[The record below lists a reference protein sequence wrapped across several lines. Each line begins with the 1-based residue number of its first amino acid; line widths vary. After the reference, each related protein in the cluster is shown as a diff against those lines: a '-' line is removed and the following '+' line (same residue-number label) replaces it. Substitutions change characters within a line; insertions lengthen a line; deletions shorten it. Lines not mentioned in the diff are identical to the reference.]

1 MTCLA
6 RRDTAVTGQKPL
18 TLSSLPITFTV
29 YKNHPPYIWPECSV
43 RLPSELKM
51 ADCPEES
58 SATFSCRL
66 NLVSEMSALLSL
78 LAATLVLVANVYSQ
92 DLTVELDQGIIQG
105 SVGSTVSGVTFYSF
119 LGIPYAQPPVG
130 ELRFKAPQ
138 EAPSWEGVRDA
149 STVGSNCVQ
158 VEGSV
163 EGSEDCLFINVYTP
177 QLPGVKDACSLL
189 PVMVWIHGGGLISGS
204 GDPSLYGP
212 GYLLD
217 REIVF
222 VTFNYRLGALGTVL
236 VTFNYLLGALGTVL
250 VTFNYRLGALGTV
263 LFTFNYLFGALGTV
277 LVTFNY
283 LFGALGTVLVT
294 FNYLLGVLGTVLITF
309 NYLFGALGNILVTF
323 NYLFGA
329 LGFLGLSHSEV
340 SLNNGLK
347 DQRAAL
353 RWVQQN
359 IERFGGDPART
370 TIFGESSG
378 AASVE
383 YFMLS
388 PSTSVN
394 FIPCCVFTGLFQRA
408 ISQSGSV
415 LNPWAYVDTTSAQI
429 RARQLTRLLGYT
441 AEDNDDIYN
450 FLMGASAENITLQ
463 QSNVTTERRAS
474 ESLAFVPTVE
484 RETGS
489 GGEVFLPATP
499 LEILKSGNFTR
510 VPYITG
516 FCSAEGKATIP
527 PNTWDQVN
535 NDFEG
540 FLPYD
545 LNLTIGT
552 TESQH
557 AAALVK
563 KTYFGNETAS
573 IANVEQYIKLLTD
586 TIILEGVLRMVNFR
600 LRYNSAPIYVY
611 QFSYEGRLR
620 AAHADDLGYLF
631 TTRFDHE
638 ELESNSTELTTI
650 DRLATLWTNFA
661 KSRDLGEGLDLPWDP
676 VEESKQTYLDINT
689 DLSVHNL
696 LELHPERRAIWGAL
710 YSDVDN

>member
-1 MTCLA
+1 
-6 RRDTAVTGQKPL
+6 
-18 TLSSLPITFTV
+18 
-29 YKNHPPYIWPECSV
+29 
-43 RLPSELKM
+43 
-51 ADCPEES
+51 
-58 SATFSCRL
+58 
-66 NLVSEMSALLSL
+66 
-78 LAATLVLVANVYSQ
+78 
-92 DLTVELDQGIIQG
+92 
-105 SVGSTVSGVTFYSF
+105 
-119 LGIPYAQPPVG
+119 
-130 ELRFKAPQ
+130 
-138 EAPSWEGVRDA
+138 
-149 STVGSNCVQ
+149 
-158 VEGSV
+158 
-163 EGSEDCLFINVYTP
+163 
-177 QLPGVKDACSLL
+177 
-189 PVMVWIHGGGLISGS
+189 
-204 GDPSLYGP
+204 
-212 GYLLD
+212 
-217 REIVF
+217 
-222 VTFNYRLGALGTVL
+222 
-236 VTFNYLLGALGTVL
+236 
-250 VTFNYRLGALGTV
+250 
-263 LFTFNYLFGALGTV
+263 
-277 LVTFNY
+277 
-283 LFGALGTVLVT
+283 
-294 FNYLLGVLGTVLITF
+294 
-309 NYLFGALGNILVTF
+309 
-323 NYLFGA
+323 
-329 LGFLGLSHSEV
+329 
-340 SLNNGLK
+340 
-347 DQRAAL
+347 
-353 RWVQQN
+353 
-359 IERFGGDPART
+359 
-370 TIFGESSG
+370 
-378 AASVE
+378 
-383 YFMLS
+383 
-388 PSTSVN
+388 
-394 FIPCCVFTGLFQRA
+394 GLFQRA

-415 LNPWAYVDTTSAQI
+415 LNPWAYVDTASAQI
-429 RARQLTRLLGYT
+429 RARQLTRLLGYS
-441 AEDNDDIYN
+441 AGDNDDIYN

-516 FCSAEGKATIP
+516 FCSAEGKGLVSTIP

-586 TIILEGVLRMVNFR
+586 TMILEGVLRMVNFR

-611 QFSYEGRLR
+611 QFSYQGRLSFSYIFKYNFTFPG

-631 TTRFDHE
+631 TTKFDHE

-650 DRLATLWTNFA
+650 NRLATLWTNFA
-661 KSRDLGEGLDLPWDP
+661 KSRDLGEGLDLTWDP

-696 LELHPERRAIWGAL
+696 LELHPERRAVWDAL

>member
-1 MTCLA
+1 M
-6 RRDTAVTGQKPL
+6 R
-18 TLSSLPITFTV
+18 SLQ
-29 YKNHPPYIWPECSV
+29 S
-43 RLPSELKM
+43 
-51 ADCPEES
+51 
-58 SATFSCRL
+58 
-66 NLVSEMSALLSL
+66 LV
-78 LAATLVLVANVYSQ
+78 AATLVLVANVSSQ

-138 EAPSWEGVRDA
+138 GAPSWTGVRDA
-149 STVGSNCVQ
+149 STLGSNCFQ
-158 VEGSV
+158 VEDSEV
-163 EGSEDCLFINVYTP
+163 HGSEDCLFINVYTP
-177 QLPGVKDACSLL
+177 QLPRVNHACSLM
-189 PVMVWIHGGGLISGS
+189 PVMVWIHGGGLVAGS

-222 VTFNYRLGALGTVL
+222 VTFNYRLGVLGNVL
-236 VTFNYLLGALGTVL
+236 VI
-250 VTFNYRLGALGTV
+250 
-263 LFTFNYLFGALGTV
+263 
-277 LVTFNY
+277 
-283 LFGALGTVLVT
+283 
-294 FNYLLGVLGTVLITF
+294 FNYLLGV
-309 NYLFGALGNILVTF
+309 
-323 NYLFGA
+323 

-359 IERFGGDPART
+359 IEKFGGDPART
-370 TIFGESSG
+370 TIFGESAG
-378 AASVE
+378 GVSVE

-388 PSTSVN
+388 PSTS
-394 FIPCCVFTGLFQRA
+394 GLFKRA

-415 LNPWAYVDTTSAQI
+415 LNPSAYVDTASAQT
-429 RARQLTRLLGYT
+429 RAQQLTQLLGYS
-441 AEDNDDIYN
+441 AEDNDIYN
-450 FLMGASAENITLQ
+450 FLMGASAENITIQ

-474 ESLAFVPTVE
+474 ESLAFVPTAE
-484 RETGS
+484 KETGS
-489 GGEVFLPATP
+489 GGEVFLPASP
-499 LEILKSGNFTR
+499 LEILKSGNFTH
-510 VPYITG
+510 VPYLTG
-516 FCSAEGKATIP
+516 FCSAEGKFLVSTIMSD
-527 PNTWDQVN
+527 TWDKLN
-535 NDFEG
+535 NDFES

-563 KTYFGNETAS
+563 KTYFGNQTAS

-586 TIILEGVLRMVNFR
+586 TMFLEGILRTVNFR
-600 LRYNSAPIYVY
+600 LRHNSPPIYFY
-611 QFSYEGRLR
+611 QFSYQGRLSYSYIFKYNFTFPG

-631 TTRFDHE
+631 TTSIDHE
-638 ELESNSTELTTI
+638 ELESNSTELTTV
-650 DRLATLWTNFA
+650 DRLVTLWTNFA
-661 KSRDLGEGLDLPWDP
+661 KSQDLGEGLNLTWDP

-696 LELHPERRAIWGAL
+696 LELHPERRAVWDAL